1 MRKNILAYSIV
12 SLVTLIA
19 IIISNL
25 YVELDLSWFETFFE
39 NFKTKSGRLDN
50 AVKCFIKLF
59 IDISLTVAV
68 VIRQY
73 ELGYRK

>member
-1 MRKNILAYSIV
+1 MKKNILAYSIV

-50 AVKCFIKLF
+50 VVKALCKLILDIFITAAVNI
-59 IDISLTVAV
+59 
-68 VIRQY
+68 
-73 ELGYRK
+73 YRLEHKNN